1 MIQQQPIP
9 FSDLFKQQL
18 WCPWKYRIVHN
29 LVTGKCQKRKIP
41 ISKKKLM
48 NPNPH
53 AGEVGIKFDDSGHFW
68 DFDDAVDFC
77 RNYPT
82 RRKYVTKRKVI
93 KPLLLADG
101 SPQVGFCLP
110 QKPCGIVVLDIDNC
124 FRDDGTAGPEV
135 AKLIERISSYAE
147 FSPSGSGYRAFILG
161 SVPFTKTVIK
171 HPDGFKIEVFAA
183 NAWAT
188 YTGNQISKRDLITE
202 ECDVLNELITLF
214 NASAVAKKAKTDKNK
229 QLKTVVKRA
238 PTNAISALPTLLDE
252 DMQLLNEIQN
262 SKQGQKFVDLWSND
276 KHLIESEYN
285 LPSRFH
291 TIRSLVRI
299 LAFWSRKNQSQIL
312 RIMQNS
318 PVVSTSIDRWRHP
331 RELEKLI
338 TKQCR
343 LTRYVRSIKKPL
355 FQHVIN
361 IISQHGAMSTN
372 EVWERIRQTHS
383 KSAVAEV
390 IDMMQKNQIIRQ
402 AVKAKLGRPTIR
414 YEIIPPG
421 EF

>member
-1 MIQQQPIP
+1 MIQQPIR
-9 FSDLFKQQL
+9 FFDLFKMQQ
-18 WCPWKYRIVHN
+18 WCPWKYGIVSN
-29 LVTGKCQKRKIP
+29 LATGKRKKRKIP

-48 NPNPH
+48 NPNPRV
-53 AGEVGIKFDDSGHFW
+53 GEVGIKFYDSAHFW
-68 DFDDAVDFC
+68 DYDDAVDFC

-110 QKPCGIVVLDIDNC
+110 QKPCGIVVLDIDDC
-124 FRDDGTAGPEV
+124 FLDDGTAEPSV
-135 AKLIERISSYAE
+135 TKFIERISSYAE
-147 FSPSGSGYRAFILG
+147 LSPSGSGYRAFILG

-183 NAWAT
+183 NSWAT
-188 YTGNQISKRDLITE
+188 YTGNQISKLDLITE
-202 ECDVLNELITLF
+202 ECDVLNELIALF
-214 NASAVAKKAKTDKNK
+214 NASAAVQKTKTDKNK
-229 QLKTVVKRA
+229 QLKAVVKRA
-238 PTNAISALPTLLDE
+238 STNAISALPTLLDE

-276 KHLIESEYN
+276 RRLRESEYN

-291 TIRSLVRI
+291 AIRSLVRI
-299 LAFWSRKNQSQIL
+299 LAFWSRKNQPQML

-318 PVVSTSIDRWRHP
+318 PVVATSISRWRHP

-343 LTRYVRSIKKPL
+343 LTRYVRPLKKPL
-355 FQHVIN
+355 VQHVIN
-361 IISQHGAMSTN
+361 IMSRHGAMSTN
-372 EVWERIRQTHS
+372 EVWERVRQTHS
-383 KSAVAEV
+383 KSAVADA
-390 IDMMQKNQIIRQ
+390 IDLMQENQIIRKT
-402 AVKAKLGRPTIR
+402 VSAKRGRPTVR
-414 YEIIPPG
+414 YEIIPLG